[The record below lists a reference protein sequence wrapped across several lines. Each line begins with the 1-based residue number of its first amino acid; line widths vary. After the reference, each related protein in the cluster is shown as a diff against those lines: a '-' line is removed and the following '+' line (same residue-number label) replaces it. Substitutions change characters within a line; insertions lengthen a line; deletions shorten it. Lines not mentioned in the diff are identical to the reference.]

1 MSLTVRY
8 FASVRE
14 AIGIASES
22 WPTDIPTPT
31 TVAQARAALV
41 ARGSP
46 WAEALAESRVLRAA
60 VNQQM
65 VDAAAPLAPQDE
77 LAFFPPVTG
86 G

>member
-14 AIGIASES
+14 AMGIASES

-46 WAEALAESRVLRAA
+46 WAEALAAA
-60 VNQQM
+60 VSLKLSPTKTLAAAAAGTG
-65 VDAAAPLAPQDE
+65 DAASGVVEQVLDE
-77 LAFFPPVTG
+77 Q
-86 G
+86 